1 MSRLAV
7 VFGGSRGIGRAV
19 SQLLAQRGHRVVV
32 LSRNKEAA
40 QATAESLHGEKH
52 LGLSCDVSK
61 EENVQKAFET
71 ISKTCGTV
79 GYLVNAAG
87 INRDALLLRSK
98 SEDMLSVLH
107 TNLLGSILTCRG
119 ALRSMLSHGG
129 AIVNIGSV
137 VGVKGNSGQC
147 VYSASKA
154 GLEGFTCSLAKEVAT
169 RNIQVNLVAPGCL
182 SYLFLQLLLLPI
194 NLHNSSHTSNTENS
208 FHLPLSGFIRTD
220 MTAGLEKEEAVRR
233 IPLGRFGEPAEVAQ
247 AVLFLL
253 ESPYITGQVLLVDGG
268 LQLAS

>member
-19 SQLLAQRGHRVVV
+19 SQLLARRGHKVVL

-40 QATAESLHGEKH
+40 QVTAESIPGEKH

-61 EENVQKAFET
+61 EEDVQRAFET

-98 SEDMLSVLH
+98 SEDVLSVLH
-107 TNLLGSILTCRG
+107 TNLLGSMLTCRG

-154 GLEGFTCSLAKEVAT
+154 GLEGFTRSLAKEVAT
-169 RNIQVNLVAPGCL
+169 RNIRVNSVAP
-182 SYLFLQLLLLPI
+182 
-194 NLHNSSHTSNTENS
+194 
-208 FHLPLSGFIRTD
+208 GFIRTD
-220 MTAGLEKEEAVRR
+220 MTTGLKE
-233 IPLGRFGEPAEVAQ
+233 LHW
-247 AVLFLL
+247 AVLGNLQRWPTLSFSSWSLL
-253 ESPYITGQVLLVDGG
+253 ISQDSFCSWTTAGTVMIS
-268 LQLAS
+268 ASKACEPTAYFCYADNVQ

>member
-32 LSRNKEAA
+32 LSRNKEAS
-40 QATAESLHGEKH
+40 QATAESLPGEKH
-52 LGLSCDVSK
+52 LSLSCDVSK
-61 EENVQKAFET
+61 EEDVQRAFET
-71 ISKTCGTV
+71 ISKNCGTV

-107 TNLLGSILTCRG
+107 TNLLGSMLTCRG

-129 AIVNIGSV
+129 AIVNIG
-137 VGVKGNSGQC
+137 
-147 VYSASKA
+147 
-154 GLEGFTCSLAKEVAT
+154 F
-169 RNIQVNLVAPGCL
+169 IQ
-182 SYLFLQLLLLPI
+182 
-194 NLHNSSHTSNTENS
+194 
-208 FHLPLSGFIRTD
+208 TD
-220 MTAGLEKEEAVRR
+220 MTEGLEKEAATRR
-233 IPLGRFGEPAEVAQ
+233 IPLDRFGEPAEVAQ

-268 LQLAS
+268 LRLTL

>member
-1 MSRLAV
+1 MGWCSLVVMSRLAV

-40 QATAESLHGEKH
+40 QATAESLPGEKH

-61 EENVQKAFET
+61 EEDIQKAFET

-169 RNIQVNLVAPGCL
+169 RNIRVNLVAP
-182 SYLFLQLLLLPI
+182 
-194 NLHNSSHTSNTENS
+194 
-208 FHLPLSGFIRTD
+208 GFIRTD
-220 MTAGLEKEEAVRR
+220 MTARLEKQEAVRR

-268 LQLAS
+268 LQLAL

>member
-1 MSRLAV
+1 MMSRLAV

-32 LSRNKEAA
+32 LSRNKETAQVTAA
-40 QATAESLHGEKH
+40 SLPGEKH

-61 EENVQKAFET
+61 EEDVQRAFET

-107 TNLLGSILTCRG
+107 TNLLGSMLTCRG

-154 GLEGFTCSLAKEVAT
+154 GLEGFTRSLAKEVAT
-169 RNIQVNLVAPGCL
+169 RNIRVNLVAPGL
-182 SYLFLQLLLLPI
+182 
-194 NLHNSSHTSNTENS
+194 
-208 FHLPLSGFIRTD
+208 IRTD
-220 MTAGLEKEEAVRR
+220 MTAGLEKEDAVRR
-233 IPLGRFGEPAEVAQ
+233 IPLGCFGEPAEVAH

-253 ESPYITGQVLLVDGG
+253 ESPYITGQLLLVDGG
-268 LQLAS
+268 LQLAL